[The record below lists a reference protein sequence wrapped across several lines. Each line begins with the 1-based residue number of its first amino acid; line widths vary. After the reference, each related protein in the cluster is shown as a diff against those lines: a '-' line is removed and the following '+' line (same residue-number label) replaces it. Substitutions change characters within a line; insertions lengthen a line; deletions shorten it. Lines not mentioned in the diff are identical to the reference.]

1 MLFYPAALPL
11 SRQTLTYTAGV
22 IRAACTSQQP
32 TSLEQIIG
40 REGGGAVPTHR
51 LTSGVLRWYGRN
63 VGAWDPA

>member
-1 MLFYPAALPL
+1 MLFYPATLPL

-40 REGGGAVPTHR
+40 REGGGSGSDTPSYFRGFAVVR
-51 LTSGVLRWYGRN
+51 
-63 VGAWDPA
+63 A